1 MNYCICFFNFSFRSQ
16 IQLLPSLCTANVAAL
31 LAALECP
38 GEERGHVP
46 PVPGLVGSS
55 WCNPCWLMISLGLH
69 PKDIGD
75 GHSLTN
81 QCFDEWDIV
90 FCCHVGPAPRN
101 SDGYWDMTKMWRGL
115 LAKGCHWHGQIVCP
129 SNCCRDS
136 ILPPFPK
143 FFSSPFW
150 QLSRWLSHFTCSD
163 LDSQTY
169 IYIYIIIYN
178 SKLVQHNS

>member
-81 QCFDEWDIV
+81 QCFDE
-90 FCCHVGPAPRN
+90 
-101 SDGYWDMTKMWRGL
+101 
-115 LAKGCHWHGQIVCP
+115 
-129 SNCCRDS
+129 
-136 ILPPFPK
+136 
-143 FFSSPFW
+143 
-150 QLSRWLSHFTCSD
+150 
-163 LDSQTY
+163 
-169 IYIYIIIYN
+169 
-178 SKLVQHNS
+178 

>member
-1 MNYCICFFNFSFRSQ
+1 MTHTHIYIYNMNYCICFFNFSFRSQ

-81 QCFDEWDIV
+81 QCFDE
-90 FCCHVGPAPRN
+90 
-101 SDGYWDMTKMWRGL
+101 
-115 LAKGCHWHGQIVCP
+115 
-129 SNCCRDS
+129 
-136 ILPPFPK
+136 
-143 FFSSPFW
+143 
-150 QLSRWLSHFTCSD
+150 
-163 LDSQTY
+163 
-169 IYIYIIIYN
+169 
-178 SKLVQHNS
+178 